1 MGYRER
7 VHALGMLY
15 GGYALEI
22 ITLCHSPNILLSLD
36 PRGNLS

>member
-1 MGYRER
+1 MVYREG

-22 ITLCHSPNILLSLD
+22 ITLFPNVLLSLD
-36 PRGNLS
+36 P